1 MPTMKMSR
9 DLPRCGSG
17 PTPDSPPPH
26 RKRAVCCACAR
37 YAQQSSLLLYDGGP
51 AIIPALYHTPVLGFQ
66 DGPCLVSGRT
76 TSCGLSPVAP
86 RLAAFQSSA
95 SAAAAAVPSP
105 TRRTRPL
112 NTHDLKRVPAPR
124 AAEGAPACEP
134 SARSNSSSRTGR
146 GFERPRHRQVPRRG
160 ILVRR
165 PPEPRVHPAAQPH
178 LPNRAR
184 GARRVWVRARRLG
197 AKRLGEAPCR
207 GRVPGPLA

>member
-1 MPTMKMSR
+1 M
-9 DLPRCGSG
+9 
-17 PTPDSPPPH
+17 
-26 RKRAVCCACAR
+26 
-37 YAQQSSLLLYDGGP
+37 LLDDGGP
-51 AIIPALYHTPVLGFQ
+51 AIIPALCHTPVPGFQ
-66 DGPCLVSGRT
+66 DGPRLVPGRT
-76 TSCGLSPVAP
+76 TSCGLTSSPNLPPPLAP

-184 GARRVWVRARRLG
+184 GARRVWLRARRLG